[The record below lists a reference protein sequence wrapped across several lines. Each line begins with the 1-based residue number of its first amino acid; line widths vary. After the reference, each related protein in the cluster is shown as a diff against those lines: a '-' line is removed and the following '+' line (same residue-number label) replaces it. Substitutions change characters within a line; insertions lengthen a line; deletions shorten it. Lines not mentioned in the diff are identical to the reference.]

1 MTDPRIDN
9 LARIMVEYSLRLQK
23 GERVAITGSTLAAPL
38 MLAVQRECLRAGAHP
53 DLMPVLPGSQRL
65 LLDEGS
71 ISQLGYL
78 SPLYRMVIEEYDALV
93 RIGSA
98 ANTRSNNN
106 VDPLRQRT
114 HAKSLSRLTKTRFER
129 GAAGDF
135 RWVIT
140 LFPTSAYAQD
150 AEMSLQ
156 EFEDY
161 VYHATF
167 ADNEDPIGAWQ
178 NLHDEQQR
186 YVDWLKGKSA
196 VRVTGPHV
204 DLSLSIEGR
213 TFRNSDGD
221 RNMPSGEI
229 FTGPV
234 EQSVNGWIRFQYPAI
249 YGGHQVEDVRL
260 EFERGKVVKATAK
273 KNEAF
278 LQQMIATDPGASY
291 LGEFAM
297 GTNQNINRFIGN
309 ILFDEKIGGTIHV
322 ALGRGY
328 PETGS
333 RNESAIHWDM
343 ICDMRDGGEIMVDD
357 ECIYQSG
364 RFLI

>member
-1 MTDPRIDN
+1 MTDPRIEN
-9 LARIMVEYSLRLQK
+9 LARIMVDYSLQLQK

-38 MLAVQRECLRAGAHP
+38 MLALQREALRAGANP
-53 DLMPVLPGSQRL
+53 DLIPELPGSQRL
-65 LLDEGS
+65 LLAEGS
-71 ISQLGYL
+71 VSQLGYL
-78 SPLYRMVIEEYDALV
+78 SPLSRMVFEEYDALV

-98 ANTRSNNN
+98 SNTRSVNG
-106 VDPLRQRT
+106 VDPSRQRIR
-114 HAKSLSRLTKTRFER
+114 AKALSRLTKTRLAR
-129 GAAGDF
+129 GAAGEF

-167 ADNEDPIGAWQ
+167 ADSEDPIGAWQ
-178 NLHDEQQR
+178 NLHDEQQH
-186 YVDWLKGKSA
+186 YVDWLKGKSD
-196 VRVTGPHV
+196 VHVLGPDV
-204 DLSLSIEGR
+204 DLHLSIAER

-234 EQSVNGWIRFQYPAI
+234 EQSVNGWIRFHYPAI
-249 YGGHQVEDVRL
+249 YSGHEVEDVRL
-260 EFERGKVVKATAK
+260 EFERGKVVAATAK

-278 LQQMIATDPGASY
+278 LQRVIKMDPGASY
-291 LGEFAM
+291 LGEFAI
-297 GTNQNINRFIGN
+297 GTNQNINRFIRN

-343 ICDMRDGGEIMVDD
+343 ICDMRSGGEIMVDD
-357 ECIYQSG
+357 ECIYRSG
-364 RFLI
+364 KFLI